1 MRADEIIENNRKIG
15 NGSLKTEVDIARATL
30 SVLTDIS
37 ETLAMM
43 TDLTASI
50 YGREILNK
58 KQLEQIR
65 QQQMARQM
73 PQVMQNAEQ

>member
-1 MRADEIIENNRKIG
+1 MRADEIIENNQRIG
-15 NGSLKTEVDIARATL
+15 SKVLKTELDVAKSTL

-58 KQLEQIR
+58 KQIEQMR
-65 QQQMARQM
+65 KQR
-73 PQVMQNAEQ
+73 MQNAEQ

>member
-1 MRADEIIENNRKIG
+1 MRADEIIENNQRIG
-15 NGSLKTEVDIARATL
+15 SKVLKTELDVAKATL

-58 KQLEQIR
+58 KQIEQMR
-65 QQQMARQM
+65 KQR
-73 PQVMQNAEQ
+73 MQNAEQ

>member
-1 MRADEIIENNRKIG
+1 MRADEIIENNKKIAS
-15 NGSLKTEVDIARATL
+15 GSLKTTVEIERATL

-73 PQVMQNAEQ
+73 PQVMQNVEQ

>member
-1 MRADEIIENNRKIG
+1 MRADEIIENNQRIG
-15 NGSLKTEVDIARATL
+15 SKVLKTELDVAKATL

-73 PQVMQNAEQ
+73 PQVMQNVEQ